1 MNTSTFQLFI
11 TIYCIALIILLIS
24 TIVLIYHLELYNQS
38 TIYGTDL
45 IFTGDYIISN
55 VENYHTSK
63 FGNYYSCHESDLY
76 QNALNYATHY
86 CISNMP
92 HIAYI
97 STDTTNNKCW
107 TSNPNNEVYSL
118 MIIAYLMMIVI
129 CVFIHFGCKPNS
141 KYKTKTESSDELLND
156 SV

>member
-1 MNTSTFQLFI
+1 
-11 TIYCIALIILLIS
+11 
-24 TIVLIYHLELYNQS
+24 
-38 TIYGTDL
+38 
-45 IFTGDYIISN
+45 
-55 VENYHTSK
+55 
-63 FGNYYSCHESDLY
+63 
-76 QNALNYATHY
+76 
-86 CISNMP
+86 MP